1 MTVKTDFQKALKSLS
16 HRHHLWQV
24 WSDFCELSALSIAN
38 SMDLGPNHE
47 RREQRYLRIME
58 RYERDEPNQMRQMLG
73 MVTVGLEGMDCDFL
87 GESFMEL
94 DLGSQW
100 GGQFF
105 TTFDLCT
112 AMAQLNV
119 LPSAEQVAF
128 ERGFITAH
136 DPACGAGAMVIGVA
150 RALHDAQLNYQQCM
164 HATCIDVDSTAAHMA
179 YIQLS
184 LLHIPATVIVGNTLT
199 MEMRETFH
207 TPAHVM
213 GMWDSKL
220 RRGYALGSPADEQAQ
235 SVQAEPM
242 DLAAMRQGDMFE
254 NGEDAA

>member
-1 MTVKTDFQKALKSLS
+1 MTAKAEFQKALKSLS

-38 SMDLGPNHE
+38 SVDMGPEHE

-58 RYERDEPNQMRQMLG
+58 RYEGDEPHQLGQMLG

-105 TTFDLCT
+105 TPFELCQ
-112 AMAQLNV
+112 AMAKLQV
-119 LPSAEQVAF
+119 MPSAEQTAF
-128 ERGFITAH
+128 ERGFITLH
-136 DPACGAGAMVIGVA
+136 DPACGAGAMLIGVA
-150 RALHDAQLNYQQCM
+150 RALHDAGLNYQQTM

-184 LLHIPATVIVGNTLT
+184 LLHIPAVVVVGNTLT
-199 MEMRETFH
+199 REMRERFV
-207 TPAHVM
+207 TPAHLM
-213 GMWDSKL
+213 GIWDRKPE
-220 RRGYALGSPADEQAQ
+220 RGYALGSPADETPMPAP
-235 SVQAEPM
+235 EPL
-242 DLAAMRQGDMFE
+242 DLNQLEQGDMFE
-254 NGEDAA
+254 TGEDAA